1 MELEWSGKEKNQ
13 ESGHHADSGEDLE
26 EASAPQCQRLQRAA
40 VREGMESIYCP
51 GIRKPVVVWQG
62 QGFLFFLVLEGF
74 LVGRRWDEAGCWALR
89 AEWLV
94 RNRNS

>member
-13 ESGHHADSGEDLE
+13 ESGRHADSGEDLE

-62 QGFLFFLVLEGF
+62 QGFLFFFGF
-74 LVGRRWDEAGCWALR
+74 GGFFGGEKVG
-89 AEWLV
+89 
-94 RNRNS
+94 